1 MIDWWSKVFQNLT
14 TVGAIS
20 WEGSIKFP
28 APSLVLYKIKFQLLF
43 SIVHIDSPT
52 RRSKMNP
59 MKCKMCCQSISYCSS
74 RSRCTNILER
84 GIFEIQPSFILYLY
98 LIIIN
103 VKYNLT
109 LHTIH
114 FYFIYRFSNK
124 NQNEKMEKLSYHTSL
139 FVFITLK

>member
-1 MIDWWSKVFQNLT
+1 MIDLWSKVFQNLT

-20 WEGSIKFP
+20 CEGSIKFP

-43 SIVHIDSPT
+43 SIVHIDSLT
-52 RRSKMNP
+52 RRSRMNP

-103 VKYNLT
+103 LKYNLT
-109 LHTIH
+109 IHTIL
-114 FYFIYRFSNK
+114 FI
-124 NQNEKMEKLSYHTSL
+124 L
-139 FVFITLK
+139 FITFLTKIKNKTWKNYHITRVSSYS